1 MPTPGNVVGLV
12 VLLLV
17 LSGGV
22 LWGCPQYKVYHQR
35 MDGEAELAKA
45 EFSKKVMIQDAL
57 ARQESAKALA
67 EAEVTRAEGTARA
80 NKIIGES
87 LKGNDAYLHYMWIRT
102 LDEGKNEVI
111 YIPTEAGLPLL
122 EARPR
127 PPLKLEESR

>member
-1 MPTPGNVVGLV
+1 MLSPSGWFGLV
-12 VLLLV
+12 LLFVLV
-17 LSGGV
+17 CGGA

-45 EFSKKVMIQDAL
+45 ESAKKVMVLDAL
-57 ARQESAKALA
+57 ARQESAKHLA
-67 EAEVTRAEGTARA
+67 EAEVTRAEGVARA

-87 LKGNDAYLHYMWIRT
+87 LKGNEAYLHYMWIRT

-127 PPLKLEESR
+127 PPLKSEENQ